1 MEIHYTSSIQII
13 LRDDGI
19 VITRPIAE
27 MSGTIELEHAIEN
40 IQKIHELKGD
50 RRLLMIVMKDGK
62 FSQESRQLFG
72 NTNDLVDKVA
82 LVATNLVSEVAS
94 NFFLGFNQ
102 PEIPIKLFKNEDDAL
117 KWLKSDD
124 LD

>member
-27 MSGTIELEHAIEN
+27 MSETIELEHAIEN